1 MSLKSAN
8 CVETNKHELVVE
20 VDGKTFS
27 DAVNSV
33 YRK

>member
-20 VDGKTFS
+20 VDGKT
-27 DAVNSV
+27 
-33 YRK
+33 YLQTQ